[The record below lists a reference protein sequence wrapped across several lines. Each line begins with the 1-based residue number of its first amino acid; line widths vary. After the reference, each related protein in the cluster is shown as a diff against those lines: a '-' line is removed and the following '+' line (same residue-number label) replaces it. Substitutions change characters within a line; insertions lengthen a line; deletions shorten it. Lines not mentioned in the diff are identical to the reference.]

1 MIKKNVI
8 GMIILNGKLALQL
21 RDSKK
26 NIIFP
31 NSWGFFG
38 GGINLNEKPIDAIK
52 RELFEEL
59 NLKNFKSLRFI
70 NIYFS
75 SKYKC
80 IFYIYTLKL
89 FEKIILKEG
98 YDYDFFIPN
107 KIHFGKISKKNN
119 KFYNLAETIL
129 MKKIIFLAKRFF

>member
-8 GMIILNGKLALQL
+8 GIIISNGKIALQL
-21 RDSKK
+21 RDSKE

-38 GGINLNEKPIDAIK
+38 GSINLNEHPINAIK

-59 NLKNFKSLRFI
+59 DLKNFKSLRFV

-98 YDYDFFIPN
+98 FDYDFFIPN
-107 KIHFGKISKKNN
+107 KIHLGKISKKNK
-119 KFYNLAETIL
+119 KFYKIAELIL
-129 MKKIIFLAKRFF
+129 MKKIIFLSRKFF